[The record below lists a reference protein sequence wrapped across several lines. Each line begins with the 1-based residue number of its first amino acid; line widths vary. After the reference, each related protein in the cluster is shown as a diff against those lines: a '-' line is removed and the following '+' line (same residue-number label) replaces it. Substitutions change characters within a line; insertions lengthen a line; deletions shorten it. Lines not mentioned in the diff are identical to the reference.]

1 MSENR
6 RHDVQLQI
14 DETGRGR
21 ILLAGRDV
29 SALVRGIHIDAGAG
43 LVTTVELELA
53 VVVAAELSGARV
65 LAGLDAE
72 TEELLAELGWTPPAG
87 DR

>member
-1 MSENR
+1 MSG

-21 ILLAGRDV
+21 ILLDGRNV
-29 SALVRGIHIDAGAG
+29 TGLVRGVHVDAGVG

-53 VVVAAELSGARV
+53 VVVAAELNGARV

-72 TEELLAELGWTPPAG
+72 TEELLVELGWTPPGG
-87 DR
+87 DG